1 MQCVIWACHRGV
13 LGTFCCV
20 LLTVNCSSVQAIK
33 TVHKFSREKSEC
45 TFCPLMLP
53 HWADTAHYSGL
64 HCMVV
69 LDEDPGARS
78 GKTLAS
84 SGDVRRIFPL
94 SCHIAVCCSADAMV
108 SAFDWMSGSPTT
120 PAKWRRYNNTIS
132 IHTIPS
138 GILHED
144 LMGNSLIL
152 NNYQVQS
159 QNKKKHPSSIVLH

>member
-1 MQCVIWACHRGV
+1 MQWVIWAGHRGV

-33 TVHKFSREKSEC
+33 TVHKFGREQSEW
-45 TFCPLMLP
+45 TFRPLTLP
-53 HWADTAHYSGL
+53 HWADTADYSGL
-64 HCMVV
+64 HCIVG
-69 LDEDPGARS
+69 LDEDLGIHP

-84 SGDVRRIFPL
+84 SGDVRRISPL
-94 SCHIAVCCSADAMV
+94 SCHITVYCSADAMV
-108 SAFDWMSGSPTT
+108 SAFDWMSGSPTA

-144 LMGNSLIL
+144 LMGNNLIL

-159 QNKKKHPSSIVLH
+159 QNKKEHPSSIVLH